1 MTKTNAMR
9 ILDSNKIPYEIH
21 EYEANSKLT
30 GSEIANILNE
40 NADSVFKTLVT
51 ISKSKEYFVFM
62 IPVNKEL
69 DLKRAAKAVGE
80 KNVEMIPLKDLLK
93 VTGYVHGGCSPLGMK
108 KQFKVTI
115 DESVNALERFYF
127 SGGKVGLQISTSTQ
141 DFIRLL
147 NPLISNLTY

>member
-1 MTKTNAMR
+1 
-9 ILDSNKIPYEIH
+9 
-21 EYEANSKLT
+21 
-30 GSEIANILNE
+30 
-40 NADSVFKTLVT
+40 
-51 ISKSKEYFVFM
+51 M